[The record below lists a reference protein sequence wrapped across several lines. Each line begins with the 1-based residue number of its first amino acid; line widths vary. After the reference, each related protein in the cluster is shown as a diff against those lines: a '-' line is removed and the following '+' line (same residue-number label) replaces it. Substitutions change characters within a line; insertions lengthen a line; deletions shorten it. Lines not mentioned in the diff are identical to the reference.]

1 MATGPRYRV
10 HFRRRREGR
19 TDYRQRQRLLRSR
32 IPRAVVR
39 LSLRNASIQF
49 IAFDPIGDKVLA
61 QASSKELAEKGW
73 TGTTGNIPATYLT
86 GYLAGKRA
94 LANGVEEAV
103 LDIGQKVPVKG
114 SNVFAA
120 LKGMVDAGMVIPHG
134 EDIFPSEDRLN
145 GKHINEEI
153 EKMIEEVKSRMEA
166 D

>member
-1 MATGPRYRV
+1 MAEGPRYRV

-19 TDYRQRQRLLRSR
+19 TDYRQRQRLLRAR
-32 IPRAVVR
+32 VPRAVVR

-49 IAFDPIGDKVLA
+49 IAFEMEGDKVLA
-61 QASSKELAEKGW
+61 QASSRELADLGW
-73 TGTTGNIPATYLT
+73 NGVTGNIPATYLT

-94 LANGVEEAV
+94 MANGIEEAV

-120 LKGMVDAGMVIPHG
+120 LKGMVDAGMDIPYG
-134 EDIFPSEDRLN
+134 DGVFPSEDRLA
-145 GKHINEEI
+145 GKHISEDI
-153 EKMIEEVKSRMEA
+153 AKMIEEVKSRMEA